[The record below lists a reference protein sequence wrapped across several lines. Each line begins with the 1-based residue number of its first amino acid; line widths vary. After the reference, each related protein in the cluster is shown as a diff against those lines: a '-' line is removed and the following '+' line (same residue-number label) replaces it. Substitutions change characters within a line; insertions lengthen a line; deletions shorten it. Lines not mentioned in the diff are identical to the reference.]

1 MGNTCELN
9 LITSTGE
16 IIKEEIISFI
26 TESSNGK
33 IEILPNH
40 IEINISTIPTK
51 TTFMRVNG
59 EKININTDKGLVYI
73 KNNKIKFCCN
83 YTQLI

>member
-40 IEINISTIPTK
+40 IEIIISTIPTK
-51 TTFMRVNG
+51 F
-59 EKININTDKGLVYI
+59 
-73 KNNKIKFCCN
+73 KNKNEFKTVRRKNKYK
-83 YTQLI
+83 YR